1 MFSDECKF
9 ENSQMHGGFR
19 CGKDSKWNKTDCIPV
34 YCDSGYFYNKIIN
47 SCIKYPIEKEDH
59 NETDSDNT
67 DEGDDKSPKDNKTLI
82 IILSV
87 IGSVVVLSIIIILIV
102 LYKKKVLC
110 FKKYDINDNI
120 NVGENLVLETNEK

>member
-1 MFSDECKF
+1 
-9 ENSQMHGGFR
+9 MHGGFR

-34 YCDSGYFYNKIIN
+34 YCDSGYFYNKISN

-82 IILSV
+82 IIEYNYFPQL
-87 IGSVVVLSIIIILIV
+87 GSQPTDSFA
-102 LYKKKVLC
+102 YR
-110 FKKYDINDNI
+110 
-120 NVGENLVLETNEK
+120 